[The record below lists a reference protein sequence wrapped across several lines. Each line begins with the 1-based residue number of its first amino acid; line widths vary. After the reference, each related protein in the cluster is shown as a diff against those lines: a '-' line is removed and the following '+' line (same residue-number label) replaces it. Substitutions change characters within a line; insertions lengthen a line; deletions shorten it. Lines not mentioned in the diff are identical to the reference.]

1 MSNENIEAH
10 LQTSQH
16 MKKLGEIVES
26 TIDTQLSLSK
36 RLARTENELRLT
48 QKNRNAN
55 FRWDNFV
62 CSFNS
67 NSNLTLDIWDY
78 L

>member
-36 RLARTENELRLT
+36 RLARAENELRLT
-48 QKNRNAN
+48 QK
-55 FRWDNFV
+55 V
-62 CSFNS
+62 G
-67 NSNLTLDIWDY
+67 TLI
-78 L
+78 LGGIILCVLLIQIQI

>member
-36 RLARTENELRLT
+36 RLARAENELRLT
-48 QKNRNAN
+48 QKIG
-55 FRWDNFV
+55 
-62 CSFNS
+62 
-67 NSNLTLDIWDY
+67 TLIIGGII
-78 L
+78 LCVLLIQIQI

>member
-1 MSNENIEAH
+1 MSNENIEAY

-36 RLARTENELRLT
+36 RLARAENELRLT
-48 QKNRNAN
+48 QKIG
-55 FRWDNFV
+55 
-62 CSFNS
+62 
-67 NSNLTLDIWDY
+67 TLI
-78 L
+78 LGGIILCVLLIQIQI

>member
-48 QKNRNAN
+48 QKIG
-55 FRWDNFV
+55 
-62 CSFNS
+62 
-67 NSNLTLDIWDY
+67 TLI
-78 L
+78 LGGIILCVLLIQIQI

>member
-36 RLARTENELRLT
+36 RLARAENELRLT
-48 QKNRNAN
+48 QKIG
-55 FRWDNFV
+55 
-62 CSFNS
+62 
-67 NSNLTLDIWDY
+67 TLIIGGII
-78 L
+78 LCVFLLQIQI